1 MQRKNIKIM
10 NTIQI
15 REALH
20 QYINEADDRF
30 IQLIYGMVKAD
41 KKGTVVYSVQG
52 KPLTQQQYK
61 TEIDQSLKQYEQ
73 GDYITQEEL
82 EQRTKK

>member
-1 MQRKNIKIM
+1 M

-30 IQLIYGMVKAD
+30 IQLVYGMVKED
-41 KKGTVVYSVQG
+41 KKGTVVYTVQG
-52 KPLTQQQYK
+52 SPLTQHQYK
-61 TEIDQSLKQYEQ
+61 AEIDKSRKQYEQ
-73 GDYITQEEL
+73 EDYITQEKL